1 VSSAAV
7 ALGDNKLFG
16 VDNAAILNDIAG
28 DCGVVLDEVRVYC
41 LQTSDLCGNGCLV
54 AAQASEDL
62 LASNSVR
69 LVDGIVRTVSG
80 AVVAIESESTATSEV
95 ALRNRTRNQVL
106 IDDSGRAKESAN
118 GSCASTATDL

>member
-69 LVDGIVRTVSG
+69 LVDGIVSG